1 MLEAH
6 AADPPIHVSAAEL
19 GARDVELRHVE
30 ARGVFDPRYAVYIDN
45 RMHRGRPGFHVVMPL
60 NVGADRY
67 VLVNRGWIAG
77 LPDRSRVPEVRTPRE
92 AVTVRG
98 IAAVPGKRI
107 FELSTEVIEG
117 QVWQNLTIERYRKA
131 MPIAVQPFVIQQ
143 ESALDDGLV
152 REWPAADYG
161 IDRHYGY
168 AFQWFALAATIAVF
182 YTVTHVRKR
191 KR

>member
-1 MLEAH
+1 
-6 AADPPIHVSAAEL
+6 
-19 GARDVELRHVE
+19 
-30 ARGVFDPRYAVYIDN
+30 
-45 RMHRGRPGFHVVMPL
+45 
-60 NVGADRY
+60 
-67 VLVNRGWIAG
+67 
-77 LPDRSRVPEVRTPRE
+77 
-92 AVTVRG
+92 
-98 IAAVPGKRI
+98 
-107 FELSTEVIEG
+107 
-117 QVWQNLTIERYRKA
+117 